1 MNKVKAVICGEV
13 ITLKSRENED
23 YLSKLARYVDQKLG
37 NIIAKS
43 TSAAVDERVRT
54 ILIALNISDD
64 YFKSQS
70 ALENLQKKQKTYD
83 LDAMQLH
90 EEIENIAKERDDL
103 IEEIEALKDVIAKLE
118 EKIEAYEL
126 DEEEEQSS
134 ILSMP
139 NVLRKNIAR

>member
-13 ITLKSRENED
+13 ITIKSRENED
-23 YLSKLARYVDQKLG
+23 YLARLARYVDQKLS
-37 NIIAKS
+37 NLIAKS
-43 TSAAVDERVRT
+43 TSAAIDERVRT

-83 LDAMQLH
+83 LDVMQLH
-90 EEIENIAKERDDL
+90 EEIENVTKERDDL
-103 IEEIEALKDVIAKLE
+103 LEEIEALKDVIAKLE

-126 DEEEEQSS
+126 EEEEEQSS